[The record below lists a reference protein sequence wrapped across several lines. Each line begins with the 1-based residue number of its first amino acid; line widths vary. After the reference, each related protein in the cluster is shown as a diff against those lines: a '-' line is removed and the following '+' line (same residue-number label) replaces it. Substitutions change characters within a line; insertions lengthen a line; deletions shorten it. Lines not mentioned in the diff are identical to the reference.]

1 MFNLFNLCFKECKK
15 VNEKKF
21 IRKTKSE
28 YIYNYYKKKLDKCN
42 NLKY

>member
-1 MFNLFNLCFKECKK
+1 MFNLFNLCFEECKK

-28 YIYNYYKKKLDKCN
+28 FICNYYKRKLEKH
-42 NLKY
+42 NLKD